1 MMRLHNILPAAVVL
15 LLCTCTTSAA
25 ERMKVGFMLDVANGV
40 SMPVADDDYKNF
52 ADPSYKLAI
61 RAGAVLYVLPRLGI
75 APEAEFS
82 FVPVNS
88 NDRTF
93 QNNSIDAQFYRERGL
108 VGARFIVPFGFGSVY
123 ARVALGVD
131 HIGGTTSI
139 TVGGLSVSTNWG
151 STGFTFEPDVGVQ
164 FNVHKHLVVGVSTGF
179 PIAAH
184 NFGSGKNP
192 SKFTAVDVDFLAV
205 FGVRL

>member
-1 MMRLHNILPAAVVL
+1 MRLHNILAASFAVL
-15 LLCTCTTSAA
+15 LCARTTNAA
-25 ERMKVGFMLDVANGV
+25 ERMKVGFLLDVANGV
-40 SMPVADDDYKNF
+40 SMPVADDDYKVL
-52 ADPSYKLAI
+52 ADPSYKLAL
-61 RAGAVLYVLPRLGI
+61 RVGAVLYVLPRLGI

-82 FVPVNS
+82 FIPVNS

-131 HIGGTTSI
+131 HMGGSTAVA
-139 TVGGLSVSTNWG
+139 VGGLRVSSNWS

-164 FNVHKHLVVGVSTGF
+164 FNVHKHMVVGISTGF

-184 NFGSGKNP
+184 DFGSGKTP
-192 SKFTAVDVDFLAV
+192 QKFTAVDVDFLAV